1 MTATDQTTPSP
12 KPTGAHLPFPTSPA
26 ARVRNATARAQ
37 HSAVLPAQRNVKE
50 VILTDL
56 RIEAWY
62 PSFYPED
69 LVGRAVDRLY
79 VCTWCFRYSTQ
90 LVQFLEHSKVRRVD
104 ISAFKEQGSYNLA
117 EMM

>member
-1 MTATDQTTPSP
+1 MTAADQLTLSP
-12 KPTGAHLPFPTSPA
+12 PPTGAHLPFPTSPA
-26 ARVRNATARAQ
+26 ARVRNATVRAQ
-37 HSAVLPAQRNVKE
+37 QSAVLPAQRNVKE

-69 LVGRAVDRLY
+69 LVGRVVDRLF

-90 LVQFLEHSKVRRVD
+90 LMPFMEHTKVSRVD
-104 ISAFKEQGSYNLA
+104 TPAIEGSGVI
-117 EMM
+117 